1 MRRMAVLTRLKSMG
15 LTDFQIDVLMA
26 AYSIPKGETISY
38 KALAELAGHPNA
50 YRAVGS
56 VMRKNPMAP
65 IIPCHRV
72 IRSDGRPGRYSNGG
86 ERVKRRMLIS
96 EGAIPRNRKGR

>member
-1 MRRMAVLTRLKSMG
+1 MRRATILRRLKGMG
-15 LTDFQIDVLMA
+15 LTNFQIDVLMA
-26 AYSIPKGETISY
+26 AYSIPRGETISY

-72 IRSDGRPGRYSNGG
+72 IRSDGRLGSYSGG
-86 ERVKRRMLIS
+86 GTDVKRRMLIS
-96 EGAIPRNRKGR
+96 ERAISEKRRA